1 MKYVIDFH
9 KTYIKHV
16 EAGKEGEE
24 VAALFQSLE
33 SHGVEFKIY
42 VDEAEGFRYVF
53 DLDEYADDEPD
64 IIDALQYYSD
74 ILYIDAEAY
83 DIHRHLISKEAEN
96 HGVSIVWKPFKL
108 KRIKSEL
115 VTYSMAE
122 LIEAAT
128 VEISE
133 AEAEEFR
140 QSSEDYGGLWIGD
153 VNAESCIEAL
163 TGGGFAYTELWRLV
177 VPTARNLGYTPYT
190 LYYDGDMYYLTTRE
204 I

>member
-9 KTYIKHV
+9 KTYMKHI
-16 EAGKEGEE
+16 EAGGEGVE
-24 VAALFQSLE
+24 VYWLVQSLE
-33 SHGVEFKIY
+33 SHGVVFQIY
-42 VDEAEGFRYVF
+42 DDEAEGFRYMWE
-53 DLDEYADDEPD
+53 LDTDED
-64 IIDALQYYSD
+64 EEANVLGALQYYSD

-83 DIHRHLISKEAEN
+83 DIHMDLISKEAEN
-96 HGVSIVWKPFKL
+96 HGVSIVWKPFNL
-108 KRIKSEL
+108 KRLKSEL

-163 TGGGFAYTELWRLV
+163 TGGGFAYTELWRFLV
-177 VPTARNLGYTPYT
+177 PPNLYPFAAEFV
-190 LYYDGDMYYLTTRE
+190 LYFDGDMYYLTTRE